1 MISGAMGISPPL
13 RREYE
18 IIVAIAI
25 IAITIGSVYAAGRY
39 LNLFQSSQTPTTT
52 LQVVA
57 GENFWGSL
65 VSQLGGSH
73 VSVTSVVNNPN
84 TDPHSYESNAA
95 DARAIADANYVIV
108 NGAGYDNWATGLIV
122 ANNNPHQK
130 VLNVADLLGK
140 KAGDNPHFWYG
151 PGYVNQTVH
160 QMYLDLVGLD
170 SADATYYRQQYASLN
185 TSLGEYNHR
194 IVEISQKFANT
205 PVASTESIFEY
216 LATACSLKLISPPE
230 FMKAVAEGNDPTPA
244 DYATFQSQLI
254 NGTMPGNATVLVY
267 NEQTVTQLTLSLKA
281 EAAKNGIPIVGVT
294 ETIQPPDISFQTW
307 MNAELIQIQNALN
320 ANALGKP

>member
-1 MISGAMGISPPL
+1 M
-13 RREYE
+13 RRNYQ
-18 IIVAIAI
+18 ILLVIGI
-25 IAITIGSVYAAGRY
+25 IAITVGSIYATSRY
-39 LNLFQSSQTPTTT
+39 LNLFQTSQIPTST

-108 NGAGYDNWATGLIV
+108 NGAGYDSWATGLIS

-140 KAGDNPHFWYG
+140 KEGDNPHFWYG
-151 PGYVNQTVH
+151 PSYVNQTVH

-170 SADATYYRQQYASLN
+170 SADSSYYRQQYTDLN
-185 TSLGEYNHR
+185 ASLGEYNQR
-194 IVEISQKFANT
+194 IAEISQKFANT

-216 LATACSLKLISPPE
+216 LATACHLNLISPPE
-230 FMKAVAEGNDPTPA
+230 FMKAVAEGNDPSPA
-244 DYATFQSQLI
+244 DYAMFQSQLI

-281 EAAKNGIPIVGVT
+281 EAAKDGIPIVGVT
-294 ETIQPPDISFQTW
+294 ETIQPPDVSFQTW

-320 ANALGKP
+320 ANALANP